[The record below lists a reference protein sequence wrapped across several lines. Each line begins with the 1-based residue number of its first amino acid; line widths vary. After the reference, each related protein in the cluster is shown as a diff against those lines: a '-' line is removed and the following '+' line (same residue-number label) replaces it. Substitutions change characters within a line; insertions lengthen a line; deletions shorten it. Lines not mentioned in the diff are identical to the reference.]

1 MYMLNTHLEAKYD
14 HLIRLFEKMRRVL
27 IAYSGGI
34 DSTLLLKV
42 GTDQLGK
49 NCIGVIA
56 VSGSLA
62 KNEYIEALEIA
73 GMINANIIEVKTDEL
88 NNTLYQQNDV
98 KRCFYCKTELFQ
110 KLHEIALEKGIK
122 YVLDGNNVDDTHDY
136 RPGRQAAINLA
147 VQSPLIEAGFTKED
161 IRALANYLKLPN
173 WDKPAQPCL
182 ASRIA
187 YGVSV
192 REDVLN
198 QIDQAESF
206 LKKEGFKIVRVRYL
220 GDKVSIEV
228 GQDELERFASDDMEE
243 RVFTEFNKIGFNRVE
258 IDRDGYS
265 SGKLNVIKNQA
276 L

>member
-1 MYMLNTHLEAKYD
+1 MLNTHLEAKYD
-14 HLIRLFEKMRRVL
+14 NLIRLLKKMHRVL

-49 NCIGVIA
+49 KCIGVIA

-62 KNEYIEALEIA
+62 KNEYVEALEIA

-88 NNTLYQQNDV
+88 NNALYQQNDH

-110 KLHEIALEKGIK
+110 KLQEIALENGIK
-122 YVLDGNNVDDTHDY
+122 YVLDGNNVDDTYDY
-136 RPGRQAAINLA
+136 RPGRQAAKNLA
-147 VQSPLIEAGFTKED
+147 VRSPLIEADFTKED
-161 IRALANYLKLPN
+161 IRILAKYLKLPN

-192 REDVLN
+192 REEVLN
-198 QIDQAESF
+198 QIDQAESI
-206 LKKEGFKIVRVRYL
+206 LKKQGFKIVRVRYL
-220 GDKVSIEV
+220 GEKVSIEV
-228 GQDELERFASDDMEE
+228 GKDELERFANDDLEK
-243 RVFTEFNKIGFNRVE
+243 RIYTEFNKIGFNNVE

-265 SGKLNVIKNQA
+265 SGKLNVINNHP

>member
-1 MYMLNTHLEAKYD
+1 M
-14 HLIRLFEKMRRVL
+14 
-27 IAYSGGI
+27 
-34 DSTLLLKV
+34 
-42 GTDQLGK
+42 
-49 NCIGVIA
+49 IA

-62 KNEYIEALEIA
+62 KNEYVDALEIA
-73 GMINANIIEVKTDEL
+73 AMINANILEVKTDEL
-88 NNTLYQQNDV
+88 NNTLYQQNDY

-110 KLHEIALEKGIK
+110 KLHEIALEKGIRF
-122 YVLDGNNVDDTHDY
+122 VLDGNNVDDTHDY
-136 RPGRQAAINLA
+136 RPGRQAAKNLA
-147 VQSPLIEAGFTKED
+147 VRSLLIEADFTKED

-192 REDVLN
+192 REEVLN

-228 GQDELERFASDDMEE
+228 GKDELERFASDDLEK
-243 RVFTEFNKIGFNRVE
+243 RIYTEFNKIGFNNVE
-258 IDRDGYS
+258 IDRNGYS
-265 SGKLNVIKNQA
+265 SGKLNMIKNQA

>member
-1 MYMLNTHLEAKYD
+1 MLNTHLEAKHD
-14 HLIRLFEKMRRVL
+14 HLIRLFKKMRRVL

-42 GTDQLGK
+42 GTDQLSK

-136 RPGRQAAINLA
+136 RPGRQAAKNLA

-192 REDVLN
+192 REEVLN

-243 RVFTEFNKIGFNRVE
+243 RIFTEFNKIGFNSVE

>member
-1 MYMLNTHLEAKYD
+1 MYSLNTHLEAKYD
-14 HLIRLFEKMRRVL
+14 HLIRLFKKMRRVL
-27 IAYSGGI
+27 VAYSGGI

-49 NCIGVIA
+49 KCTGVIA
-56 VSGSLA
+56 VSVSLA
-62 KNEYIEALEIA
+62 KDEYVEAIEIA
-73 GMINANIIEVKTDEL
+73 GMINANILEVKTDEL
-88 NNTLYQQNDV
+88 NNTLYQQNDK

-110 KLHEIALEKGIK
+110 KLQEIALEKGIR
-122 YVLDGNNVDDTHDY
+122 YVLDGNNVDDTYDY
-136 RPGRQAAINLA
+136 RPGRQAALNLA
-147 VQSPLIEAGFTKED
+147 VRSPLIEADFTKQD
-161 IRALANYLKLPN
+161 IRALAKYLKLPN

-198 QIDQAESF
+198 QIDEAESF

-228 GQDELERFASDDMEE
+228 GKDELERFSSDDLEK
-243 RVFTEFNKIGFNRVE
+243 RVYTEFDKIGFNNVE
-258 IDRDGYS
+258 IDKDGYS
-265 SGKLNVIKNQA
+265 SGKLNVINNQN

>member
-1 MYMLNTHLEAKYD
+1 MYSLNTHLEAKYD
-14 HLIRLFEKMRRVL
+14 HLIRLFKKMHRVL
-27 IAYSGGI
+27 VAYSGGI

-49 NCIGVIA
+49 KCTGVIA
-56 VSGSLA
+56 VSVSLA
-62 KNEYIEALEIA
+62 KDEYVEAIEIA
-73 GMINANIIEVKTDEL
+73 GMINANILEVKTDEL
-88 NNTLYQQNDV
+88 NNTLYQQNDK

-110 KLHEIALEKGIK
+110 KLQEIALEKGIR
-122 YVLDGNNVDDTHDY
+122 YVLDGNNVDDTYDY
-136 RPGRQAAINLA
+136 RPGRQAALNLA
-147 VQSPLIEAGFTKED
+147 VRSPLIEADFTKQD
-161 IRALANYLKLPN
+161 IRALAKYLKLPN

-198 QIDQAESF
+198 QIDEAESF

-228 GQDELERFASDDMEE
+228 GKDELERFSSDDLEK
-243 RVFTEFNKIGFNRVE
+243 RVYTEFDKIGFNNVE
-258 IDRDGYS
+258 IDKDGYS
-265 SGKLNVIKNQA
+265 SGKLNVINNQH